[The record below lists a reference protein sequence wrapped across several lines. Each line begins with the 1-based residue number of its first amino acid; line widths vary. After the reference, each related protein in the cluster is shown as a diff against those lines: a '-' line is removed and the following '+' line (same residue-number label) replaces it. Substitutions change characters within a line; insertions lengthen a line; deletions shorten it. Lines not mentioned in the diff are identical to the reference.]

1 MEYFEYVVK
10 NHLTG
15 KKSTGIVTA
24 DNFEAAEDT
33 LKRRGEDIISISPM
47 KDFLNIRKRLYD
59 FSTRTNK
66 KSKSEFFTMLNFML
80 ESGMSLHEALVNIR
94 DSSIN
99 KSLRN
104 LGRTTADEVRKG
116 ATLSSAA
123 RKTNQFDEAIVE
135 QITAGEESGTIN
147 NALNRIVAQMEREIE
162 FKGKIKS
169 AMMYPI
175 IICVVM
181 VIVLWV
187 LMTVVVPSLANT
199 LVSMGGELPLITK
212 IVIGVSDFMAKSTPY
227 LITGLILAVIA
238 YRIAV
243 KNKKIKLY
251 IDSYKLRIPII
262 GKMLEKIEL
271 SRFCSNLS
279 AMQKSG
285 ITLVSSLK
293 IVKAAIKNQRIASYV
308 EKACTLVEISGMNLS
323 TALSKAGTFPSM
335 MLQLIEVGIES
346 GQITEVLDRI
356 SLQYEKETD
365 VSLKRLTSLI
375 EPIMIVV
382 VGLLAG
388 VVVISIL
395 LPMFALT
402 DNLGV

>member
-15 KKSTGIVTA
+15 KKSTGIITA

-33 LKRRGEDIISISPM
+33 LKRRGEDIISVSPM
-47 KDFLNIRKRLYD
+47 KDFLNIRKRIYD

-80 ESGMSLHEALVNIR
+80 ESGMSLHEALINIR

-104 LGRTTADEVRKG
+104 LARTSADEVRKG
-116 ATLSSAA
+116 ATLSSAS
-123 RKTNQFDEAIVE
+123 RKTKQFDDAIVE

-147 NALNRIVAQMEREIE
+147 NTLNRIVAQMEREIE

-212 IVIGVSDFMAKSTPY
+212 IVIGVSDFMAASTPY
-227 LITGLILAVIA
+227 LIIAVVLAVIS

-243 KNKKIKLY
+243 KNKKLKFH
-251 IDSYKLRIPII
+251 IDSYKLKIPIV

-279 AMQKSG
+279 AMQRSG

-293 IVKAAIKNQRIASYV
+293 IVNAAIKNQRIASYV
-308 EKACTLVEISGMNLS
+308 EKACRLVEISGMNLS

>member
-227 LITGLILAVIA
+227 LITGLILAVIT

-323 TALSKAGTFPSM
+323 TALSKAGSFPSM

>member
-10 NHLTG
+10 NHLSG
-15 KKSTGIVTA
+15 KKSTGIITA

-33 LKRRGEDIISISPM
+33 LKRRGEDIISVSPM
-47 KDFLNIRKRLYD
+47 KDFLNVRKRIYD

-80 ESGMSLHEALVNIR
+80 ESGMSLHEALINIR

-104 LGRTTADEVRKG
+104 LARTSADEVRKG
-116 ATLSSAA
+116 ATLSSAS
-123 RKTNQFDEAIVE
+123 RKTKQFDDAIVE

-147 NALNRIVAQMEREIE
+147 NTLKRIVAQMEREIE

-212 IVIGVSDFMAKSTPY
+212 IVIGVSDFMAASTPY
-227 LITGLILAVIA
+227 LIIAVVLAVIS

-243 KNKKIKLY
+243 KNKKLKFH
-251 IDSYKLRIPII
+251 IDSYKLKIPIV

-279 AMQKSG
+279 AMQRSG

-293 IVKAAIKNQRIASYV
+293 IVNAAIKNQRIASYV

>member
-15 KKSTGIVTA
+15 KKSTGIITA

-33 LKRRGEDIISISPM
+33 LKRRGEDIISVSPM
-47 KDFLNIRKRLYD
+47 KDFLNIRKRIYD
-59 FSTRTNK
+59 FSTRTNT

-80 ESGMSLHEALVNIR
+80 ESGMSLHEALINIR

-104 LGRTTADEVRKG
+104 LARTSADEVRKG
-116 ATLSSAA
+116 ATLSSAS
-123 RKTNQFDEAIVE
+123 RKTKQFDDAIVE

-147 NALNRIVAQMEREIE
+147 NTLNRIVAQMEREIE

-212 IVIGVSDFMAKSTPY
+212 IVIGVSDFMAASTPY
-227 LITGLILAVIA
+227 LIVAVVLAVIS

-243 KNKKIKLY
+243 KNKKLKFH
-251 IDSYKLRIPII
+251 IDSYKLKIPIV

-279 AMQKSG
+279 AMQRSG

-293 IVKAAIKNQRIASYV
+293 IVNAAIKNQRIASYV

>member
-243 KNKKIKLY
+243 KNKKFKLY
-251 IDSYKLRIPII
+251 VDSYKLRIPII

-402 DNLGV
+402 DVF

>member
-15 KKSTGIVTA
+15 KKSTGIITA

-33 LKRRGEDIISISPM
+33 LKRRGEDIISVSPM
-47 KDFLNIRKRLYD
+47 KDFLNIRKRIYD

-80 ESGMSLHEALVNIR
+80 ESGMSLHEALINIR

-104 LGRTTADEVRKG
+104 LARTSADEVRKG
-116 ATLSSAA
+116 ATLSSAS
-123 RKTNQFDEAIVE
+123 RKTKQFDDAIVE

-147 NALNRIVAQMEREIE
+147 NTLNRIVAQMEREIE

-212 IVIGVSDFMAKSTPY
+212 IVIGVSDFMAASTPY
-227 LITGLILAVIA
+227 LIIAVVLAVIS

-243 KNKKIKLY
+243 KNKKLEFH
-251 IDSYKLRIPII
+251 IDSYKLKIPIV

-279 AMQKSG
+279 AMQRSG

-293 IVKAAIKNQRIASYV
+293 IVNAAIKNQRIASYV

>member
-15 KKSTGIVTA
+15 KKSTGIITA

-33 LKRRGEDIISISPM
+33 LKRRGEDIISVSPM
-47 KDFLNIRKRLYD
+47 KDFLNIRKRIYD

-80 ESGMSLHEALVNIR
+80 ESGMSLHEALINIR

-104 LGRTTADEVRKG
+104 LARTSADEVRKG
-116 ATLSSAA
+116 ATLSSAS
-123 RKTNQFDEAIVE
+123 RKTKQFDDAIVE

-147 NALNRIVAQMEREIE
+147 NTLNRIVAQMEREIE

-212 IVIGVSDFMAKSTPY
+212 IVIGVSDFMAASTPY
-227 LITGLILAVIA
+227 LIVAVVLAVIS

-243 KNKKIKLY
+243 KNKKLKFH
-251 IDSYKLRIPII
+251 IDSYKLKIPIV

-279 AMQKSG
+279 AMQRSG

-293 IVKAAIKNQRIASYV
+293 IVNAAIKNQRIASYV

>member
-212 IVIGVSDFMAKSTPY
+212 VVIGVSDFMAKSTPY

>member
-15 KKSTGIVTA
+15 KKSTGIITA

-33 LKRRGEDIISISPM
+33 LKRRGEDIISVSPM
-47 KDFLNIRKRLYD
+47 KDFLNIRKRIYD

-80 ESGMSLHEALVNIR
+80 ESGMSLHEALINIR

-104 LGRTTADEVRKG
+104 LARTSADEVRKG
-116 ATLSSAA
+116 ATLSSAS
-123 RKTNQFDEAIVE
+123 RKTKQFDDAIVE

-147 NALNRIVAQMEREIE
+147 NTLNRIVAQMEREIE

-212 IVIGVSDFMAKSTPY
+212 IVIGVSDFMAASTPY
-227 LITGLILAVIA
+227 LIIAVVLAVIS

-243 KNKKIKLY
+243 KNKKLKFH
-251 IDSYKLRIPII
+251 IDSYKLKIPIV

-279 AMQKSG
+279 AMQRSG

-293 IVKAAIKNQRIASYV
+293 IVNAAIKNQRIASYV